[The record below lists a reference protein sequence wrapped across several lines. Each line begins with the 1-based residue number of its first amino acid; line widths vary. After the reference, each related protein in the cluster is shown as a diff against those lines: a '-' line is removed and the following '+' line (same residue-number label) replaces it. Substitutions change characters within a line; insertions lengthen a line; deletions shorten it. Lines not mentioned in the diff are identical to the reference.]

1 MFFVRLPDW
10 MTWYQRPDY
19 RDIREYSK
27 SAVDGRRSPS
37 PDHRSQNAVPPNLRL
52 ERVLDNKT
60 CSPMSLYDFYMYLK
74 YIEYSPENLEFY
86 IWYKNFESK
95 HSRSRPSS
103 MKASIAPSD
112 FSIHE
117 LSGEQMGMSPSESDG
132 TICPEDEETDAAYTV
147 DPEVANVTREQIA
160 DLIGRQAMCGPG
172 SCAPSFADR
181 LKDAVR
187 GILPQE
193 EKGDGSEPT
202 HKNTLNIIASS
213 NRGARAELNAVINMF
228 LLPGS
233 EKELNI
239 PPAMRDRALACLQH
253 STDPAQLAAIA
264 DHVYMLLRNCSHRN
278 FIRLGMGNGTLETLC
293 SSILLGVVSTA
304 VGFLVLFMRAFTP
317 YKGAHSMFE
326 AFAAWPLWAFGMS
339 FLLAGMRGS
348 CFFLLMLTRRQALPW
363 ERFDDSASITS
374 NKSGLM
380 KRISRHMIFDRRLRV
395 KDQGMRQLQQRII
408 VQSVLGGSIF
418 AFLFVLIFIF
428 LPIWNQTI

>member
-10 MTWYQRPDY
+10 MSWYQRPDY
-19 RDIREYSK
+19 KDIRLYSK
-27 SAVDGRRSPS
+27 AIGEGERSPS
-37 PDHRSQNAVPPNLRL
+37 PDMRSKNTVPPNLRL

-74 YIEYSPENLEFY
+74 YVEHSPENLEFY
-86 IWYKNFESK
+86 IWYKNYESK

-112 FSIHE
+112 ISLHE
-117 LSGEQMGMSPSESDG
+117 LGEGMGMSPSESDG

-147 DPEVANVTREQIA
+147 DAEVANVTREQIA

-172 SCAPSFADR
+172 SCTPSFADR

-187 GILPQE
+187 GIMPQN
-193 EKGDGSEPT
+193 EKTEGQSGN
-202 HKNTLNIIASS
+202 KNTLNIINPST
-213 NRGARAELNAVINMF
+213 RGARAELNAVINLF
-228 LLPGS
+228 LLPGAD
-233 EKELNI
+233 KELNI
-239 PPAMRDRALACLQH
+239 PPAMRDRALASLQH
-253 STDPAQLAAIA
+253 STDPVHLAGIA

-278 FIRLGMGNGTLETLC
+278 FIRKGMGNGTLETLC
-293 SSILLGVVSTA
+293 SSILLGVVLTA
-304 VGFLVLFMRAFTP
+304 LAFLVLFMRAFTP
-317 YKGAHSMFE
+317 HRGAHSMFE
-326 AFAAWPLWAFGMS
+326 AFAPWPLWCFGMS

-348 CFFLLMLTRRQALPW
+348 CFFLLMLSRRQALPW

-374 NKSGLM
+374 NKSSLM
-380 KRISRHMIFDRRLRV
+380 KRVSRHMIFDRKLRV

-418 AFLFVLIFIF
+418 ASICVLIFIF
-428 LPIWNQTI
+428 LPIWKQTV